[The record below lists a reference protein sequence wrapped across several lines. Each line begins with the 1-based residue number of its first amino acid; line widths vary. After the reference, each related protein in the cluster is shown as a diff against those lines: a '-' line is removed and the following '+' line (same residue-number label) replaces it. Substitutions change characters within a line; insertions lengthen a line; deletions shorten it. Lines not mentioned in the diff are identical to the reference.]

1 MKLAKIEDVSGYARD
16 MSNRAIVSTNNN
28 AVLAYKKRR
37 EKEIT
42 MQQAIEDINSVKTE
56 LQDIK
61 LLLTQLIQNRS

>member
-16 MSNRAIVSTNNN
+16 MSNRAIVSTDNN